1 MMEKQTKG
9 RGSEVLQRQITLN
22 KGVVRLFWAYG
33 REYSWQLDTSQC
45 KELRDF
51 SVISVFCDNVTIS

>member
-33 REYSWQLDTSQC
+33 REYSWQLDISLNVKSWEISQPSLC
-45 KELRDF
+45 
-51 SVISVFCDNVTIS
+51 SVIM